1 VPPPGDHDRGEAG
14 AAPGDREASPAPA
27 PRCRLA
33 PAELQRRARAVEW
46 VVLDVDGVLTT
57 GLVSYLSQ
65 GGEMLTFDIQDGHG
79 IKLAQR
85 AGIKVAVLSGRGSGA
100 LRTRAEELD
109 LDAVMIGRHDKGPAF
124 AELCARHGVDPAH
137 VAAAGDDLQDLP
149 LLGACGL
156 SFAPADAVPE
166 VLAAVDCVLTRA
178 GGRRAVRELVE
189 MLLKARGAW
198 EGIVASFRR

>member
-1 VPPPGDHDRGEAG
+1 MAEW
-14 AAPGDREASPAPA
+14 
-27 PRCRLA
+27 RL
-33 PAELQRRARAVEW
+33 PAEEVARRARAIEW
-46 VVLDVDGVLTT
+46 LLLDVDGVLTT

-85 AGIKVAVLSGRGSGA
+85 SGIKVGVLSGRGSGA
-100 LRTRAEELD
+100 LRTRAEDLE
-109 LDAVMIGRHDKGPAF
+109 LDAVVIGRSDKGPAF
-124 AELCARHGVDPAH
+124 AEFCARHEIEPSQ

-149 LLGACGL
+149 LLLACGL

>member
-1 VPPPGDHDRGEAG
+1 MATVH
-14 AAPGDREASPAPA
+14 
-27 PRCRLA
+27 CRLE
-33 PAELQRRARAVEW
+33 PAELERRARAIEW

-85 AGIKVAVLSGRGSGA
+85 AGIKVGVLSGRGSGA
-100 LRTRAEELD
+100 LRTRAEELE

-124 AELCARHGVDPAH
+124 AELCARHDIDPAH

-149 LLGACGL
+149 LLLACGL

-166 VLAAVDCVLTRA
+166 VREAVDCVLSRA

-198 EGIVASFRR
+198 EGIVASFRDR